1 VIFSVQHNNE
11 DMEFLCKIIY
21 ETIHLPVLYM
31 NKDQE
36 ILTSFPT
43 TYLPN
48 PLYPGISELYELLDS
63 FHDPLNIPVLRTTN
77 FLENFLTIKIGTN
90 QELNGML
97 ILGPSLY
104 TVIEDKTIEGLIC
117 DLKMKTGK
125 DAVKNY
131 YHSLPVINKIAL
143 LHSGILAV
151 YLLYSKKISI
161 TDIIQKSEIVDLE
174 DMKNVNSDILL
185 SKSRQETSYHAS
197 YEREREMFE
206 CIKEGRKAD
215 LLKKLTISDRDGKIG
230 VLSKKS
236 HLRSEKNLVIA
247 CITLATRYAIE
258 GGLQQEIAYTMSDL
272 YIQSVEDIDTVTR
285 VNTFLEHALYDFADR
300 VEKVKHYRYSK
311 PINECLSYIFKHLY
325 EEITLVHLSK
335 ITNMHQNYLSARF
348 KKEVGISFSEYVLK
362 QKIEEAK
369 KLLSYSDHT
378 ISEIYSWLNFHDQ
391 GHFTKVFKKYTGTT
405 PKKYRLN
412 GK

>member
-1 VIFSVQHNNE
+1 MIFSAHDNE
-11 DMEFLCKIIY
+11 DMEFLCKLIY

-31 NKDQE
+31 NKDQK
-36 ILTSFPT
+36 IMTGYPT
-43 TYLPN
+43 TSLIN
-48 PLYPGISELYELLDS
+48 PLYPSASELYELLD
-63 FHDPLNIPVLRTTN
+63 FIHDPLNVPVLNTTN
-77 FLENFLTIKIGTN
+77 FLENFITIKIGTN
-90 QELNGML
+90 HDYYYTL
-97 ILGPSLY
+97 ILGPSIY
-104 TVIEDKTIEGLIC
+104 SVIEDETIDGLIC
-117 DLKMKTGK
+117 DYKIKTGK

-151 YLLYSKKISI
+151 YLLYAKKISI
-161 TDIIQKSEIVDLE
+161 TDIIQKNKIAELDDI
-174 DMKNVNSDILL
+174 KKVNSDILL

-197 YEREREMFE
+197 YEQEREMFE

-215 LLKKLTISDRDGKIG
+215 LLKKFTISDRDGKIG

-272 YIQSVEDIDTVTR
+272 YIQAIEDIDTVTK
-285 VNTFLEHALYDFADR
+285 VNTFLEHALFDFADR
-300 VEKVKHYRYSK
+300 VEKEKHHRYSK

-325 EEITLVHLSK
+325 EEINLLQLAKV
-335 ITNMHQNYLSARF
+335 TNMHQNYLSARF

-405 PKKYRLN
+405 PKKYRQN
-412 GK
+412 VK